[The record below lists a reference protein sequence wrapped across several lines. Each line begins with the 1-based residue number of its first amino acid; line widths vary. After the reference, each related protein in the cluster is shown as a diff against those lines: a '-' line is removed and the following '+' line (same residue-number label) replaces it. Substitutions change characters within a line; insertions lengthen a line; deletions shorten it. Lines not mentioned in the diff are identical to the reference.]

1 MGALFGRQLKISKSS
16 WSHMQQ
22 DSIDIGFNVKIDA
35 MEKANATLNAT
46 IGFNH
51 TQYEEFKRNV
61 QEERTYSRGAPPPE
75 DFKATTW
82 MAATKENPAPMRLEL
97 KPLTN
102 LLFDEVTP
110 QVKDN
115 LKQALEE
122 YCPWLLKTGV
132 LTSCSPAPPDPPLPQ
147 FRAWSW
153 WATPQ
158 HRYEHEYPPKQCEQG
173 QYISKMS
180 WRYVNEN
187 VLFGITDVA

>member
-82 MAATKENPAPMRLEL
+82 MAATKENPAP
-97 KPLTN
+97 
-102 LLFDEVTP
+102 TP
-110 QVKDN
+110 Q
-115 LKQALEE
+115 A
-122 YCPWLLKTGV
+122 PIWGWLRG
-132 LTSCSPAPPDPPLPQ
+132 
-147 FRAWSW
+147 
-153 WATPQ
+153 
-158 HRYEHEYPPKQCEQG
+158 
-173 QYISKMS
+173 SK
-180 WRYVNEN
+180 
-187 VLFGITDVA
+187 